1 MEPDNHGDNAK
12 GERPSGEVIPLSA
25 LGGKFAEPPQSAA
38 QDSAPVSPRE
48 PPHEDPL
55 ADPLDLLTRSLG
67 AWGRAVHRQARD
79 TDARVDDVA
88 HRVDHVADATA
99 RLRAQADTHDHR
111 LAAGERR
118 LGDAATALDEHKA
131 RLAAHAVALDAGAAR
146 HAQLETQL
154 TPIATALKAETAA
167 LHADRGESADR
178 ARRAGGAEWRARP
191 PSGPAAGWRR
201 RCADCGRGGAGGV
214 GRLGAHR
221 WRLLHAGH

>member
-154 TPIATALKAETAA
+154 TTIATALKAETAA
-167 LHADRGESADR
+167 LHADAASLRTELAALAAQNGALAHR
-178 ARRAGGAEWRARP
+178 LGRLRAGVVVALI
-191 PSGPAAGWRR
+191 AAAALAAWVGW
-201 RCADCGRGGAGGV
+201 
-214 GRLGAHR
+214 AHIAA
-221 WRLLHAGH
+221 LLHAGH